1 MDEPRRP
8 ALVPMRLRRRARDP
22 AAPSVYWAAAVRPR
36 PSSKPAPPR
45 LRCPAQERLVG
56 EVVKLLGVSENT
68 VRCME
73 AEGMI
78 TKAQRMELA
87 RGKSVRAFTAQEVER
102 IATKGCVSAAM
113 TLEAG

>member
-1 MDEPRRP
+1 
-8 ALVPMRLRRRARDP
+8 
-22 AAPSVYWAAAVRPR
+22 
-36 PSSKPAPPR
+36 
-45 LRCPAQERLVG
+45 
-56 EVVKLLGVSENT
+56 
-68 VRCME
+68 ME